1 MTAMRDRKA
10 ELEREIGALIR
21 ERLPQA
27 SGRDVEV
34 EMAEKEGGASGE
46 MRIVFTA
53 SVPAGG
59 EPSPDALGDPA
70 SRRRDII
77 EALVRAE
84 VRVGYRS
91 ISLDWFRDGA
101 LSDEFAWARQYSAR
115 AQALDAAIGDGVI
128 LTGKGYDPRAP
139 DCPLATV
146 RLNRLHPETAEIL
159 AEKFPP
165 SKRKPWYP
173 PGEPSPPIYPE
184 GWDDPTK
191 RRGFDFPRIQIRGK
205 PLSQTVIEER
215 RSGW

>member
-10 ELEREIGALIR
+10 ELEREIGAFIR

-34 EMAEKEGGASGE
+34 EMTEKEGGASGE
-46 MRIVFTA
+46 MRIAFTA

-59 EPSPDALGDPA
+59 EPSRDALGDPA

-101 LSDEFAWARQYSAR
+101 LADEFAWARQYAAR
-115 AQALDAAIGDGVI
+115 AHALDAAVSDGVI
-128 LTGKGYDPRAP
+128 LTGEGYDPRAP

-146 RLNRLHPETAEIL
+146 RLNRIHPETAEVL

-165 SKRKPWYP
+165 PKESRGTRRASRPR
-173 PGEPSPPIYPE
+173 PSTPKD
-184 GWDDPTK
+184 GTT
-191 RRGFDFPRIQIRGK
+191 
-205 PLSQTVIEER
+205 L
-215 RSGW
+215 RSGVVSTSRSYRYAASRCRRL